1 MLKISEDTIKA
12 VLEVAHRQDPDEFVK
27 DFLATL
33 RLENKEL
40 HLITDEFLNRFIT
53 QLATPVGMD
62 RDEIKAIV
70 ADDDRLNE
78 MVEKCG
84 ERMAVAENARTMA
97 AALVGIVYKCVKAEI
112 EAKEL
117 ED

>member
-1 MLKISEDTIKA
+1 MLKISEDTVKA
-12 VLEVAHRQDPDEFVK
+12 VLEKAHQQEPEEFAK

-40 HLITDEFLNRFIT
+40 HYITDEFLNRFIT
-53 QLATPVGMD
+53 GLAAPGMD
-62 RDEIKAIV
+62 REEIQRVVASDDLLDEMI
-70 ADDDRLNE
+70 
-78 MVEKCG
+78 EKCG
-84 ERMAVAENARTMA
+84 ERMAVAVNARVMA
-97 AALVGIVYKCVKAEI
+97 AALVGLVYKCMKAEI

>member
-1 MLKISEDTIKA
+1 MLNISEATVKA
-12 VLEVAHRQDPDEFVK
+12 VLEKAHQQDPEDFAK

-40 HLITDEFLNRFIT
+40 HHVTDEFLNRFIT
-53 QLATPVGMD
+53 QLAAPGMD
-62 RDEIKAIV
+62 RDEIKSIV
-70 ADDDRLNE
+70 ADDDRLDD

-84 ERMAVAENARTMA
+84 ERMAVAASARTMA
-97 AALVGIVYKCVKAEI
+97 AALVGLVYKCVKAEI

-117 ED
+117 EE

>member
-1 MLKISEDTIKA
+1 MLEISEGTVKA
-12 VLEVAHRQDPDEFVK
+12 VLEKAHQQDPEDFAK

-40 HLITDEFLNRFIT
+40 HHVTDEFLNRFIST
-53 QLATPVGMD
+53 LAAPGMD
-62 RDEIKAIV
+62 REEIQKVV
-70 ADDDRLNE
+70 ANDDLLDE

-84 ERMAVAENARTMA
+84 ERMQIAASARTMA
-97 AALVGIVYKCVKAEI
+97 AALVGLVYKCVKAEI